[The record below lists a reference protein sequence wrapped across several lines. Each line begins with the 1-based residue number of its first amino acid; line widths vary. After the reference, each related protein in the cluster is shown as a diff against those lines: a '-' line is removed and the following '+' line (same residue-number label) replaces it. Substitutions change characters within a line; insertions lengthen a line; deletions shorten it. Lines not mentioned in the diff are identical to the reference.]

1 MLPNW
6 GLGEGGSPLS
16 PPWPTAW
23 PRTEGVESSW
33 NGVVGVGDLRLGL
46 SAAYFLRTSEGVTEC
61 SPSFFGDS
69 KEGGILGTL
78 LWLS

>member
-1 MLPNW
+1 M
-6 GLGEGGSPLS
+6 
-16 PPWPTAW
+16 
-23 PRTEGVESSW
+23 ESSW

-46 SAAYFLRTSEGVTEC
+46 SAAYFLGTSEGVTEC

-69 KEGGILGTL
+69 REGGILGTL